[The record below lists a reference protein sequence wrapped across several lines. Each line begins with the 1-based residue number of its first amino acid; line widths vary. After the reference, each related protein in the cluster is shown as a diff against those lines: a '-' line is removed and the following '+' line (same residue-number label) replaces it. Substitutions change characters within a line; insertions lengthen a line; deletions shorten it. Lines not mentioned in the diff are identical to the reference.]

1 MRSGERIKAARRD
14 YDFGFSRPREVCGVK
29 DIDVEVLDRGVCP
42 DAILEAVQ
50 DKGIDIGKIKVKV
63 LAAGLSWS
71 LRGRQQLTLKLC
83 DGVVRV
89 YDPLVSETITE
100 PTMDEVAQW
109 HCVSSSYLKNVA
121 ADEGWKKERDNRL
134 KEEEEEVRIAL
145 RRRAV
150 HDRLAMYDEHMDRH
164 KALQGSF
171 DERFLKGEIEVTVR
185 DVLASMQLQ
194 ERETRGMAQTE
205 DHSGNSA
212 GDFLR
217 LLASAGLLEIKKE
230 VVVDAEVVAI
240 EEPKTD

>member
-1 MRSGERIKAARRD
+1 MRSKERIKAARRD
-14 YDFGFSRPREVCGVK
+14 YDFGFSRPREVCKVA
-29 DIDVEVLDRGVCP
+29 DIDVGELDRGECP
-42 DAILEAVQ
+42 EVILAAVK
-50 DKGIDIGKIKVKV
+50 DKGIDVGDVKVKV
-63 LAAGLSWS
+63 LEAGLSWS
-71 LRGRQQLTLKLC
+71 LRGRQILTLKFS
-83 DGVVRV
+83 DGIVRV

-121 ADEGWKKERDNRL
+121 ADEGWKKDRDARL

-150 HDRLAMYDEHMDRH
+150 HDRLVMYDEHMERH
-164 KALQGSF
+164 KTLQGSF

-205 DHSGNSA
+205 EHSGNSA

-230 VVVDAEVVAI
+230 VIVDAEVVSIDA
-240 EEPKTD
+240 PDPD